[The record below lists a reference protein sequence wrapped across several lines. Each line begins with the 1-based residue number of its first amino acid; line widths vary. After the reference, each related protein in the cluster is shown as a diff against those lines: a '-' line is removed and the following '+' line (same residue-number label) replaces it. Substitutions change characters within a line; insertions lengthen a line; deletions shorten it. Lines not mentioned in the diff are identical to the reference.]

1 MTWSDVVW
9 GSAVL
14 RGIDARAQR
23 EIEAAGALLSFE
35 EGATIFK
42 QGEPADSFFVIE
54 EGDVVVRAIPRGEG
68 ELRVIR
74 EAHAGEAFGEDA
86 TLRAGGSR
94 QMEAVCRSA
103 VKVARVPAPVFARAT
118 ERGGGGEVAADRR
131 RSLQRAGTLDLLRT
145 MAYTR
150 RLPERD
156 LEELLD
162 AAHHIALARG
172 AVLFREGERATHVY
186 FIGEGLLQVQ
196 TEDDDKLHVKA
207 YLGRGDVVGD
217 AELALAE
224 SRRTSAVA
232 TGASFVIAI
241 ERRAFLGVAERH
253 PALLDE
259 LRRVVEKGEDNQ
271 LAIRAGVNT
280 TQHVFKDLYRLQVA
294 RSLLVIDQ
302 NACVRCGHCASSCAS
317 VHDDNVSRLV
327 RRGDKVV
334 TQLEGAGQ
342 VPLLVPNSC
351 QHCEN
356 PACMPDCPT
365 GAIGRDPR
373 GEVFIRED
381 LCTGCGA
388 CAKGCPW
395 DNIQMAPRARS
406 SPGAPAPAPD
416 ATGVGTSAEV
426 AVKCDLCHDRD
437 GGPACVAAC
446 PTEAIH
452 RIQPSE
458 VLPDVRALLGKEGRA
473 GLFPAPRP
481 AYPFVAG
488 GALAALGI
496 ALVPVTSHAGRLAT
510 GVACALLVV
519 LLGLHAVAKRSLGW
533 KKLPAR
539 TSFIAHVVLGELF
552 VGLACAHGGLASTF
566 FLRADVASSLV
577 VSLAGAIALG
587 GAGAVFYTF
596 LPPRLTRIERAG
608 MLPEDL
614 GERARV
620 LEDRLF
626 RELSGRSDLVKVIFR
641 KILRPYARSP
651 LAPLVLVLSGR
662 TLREEEKRLRAR
674 VDRILQGRAGD
685 GLRGLDDLL
694 RVAVE
699 RHAIRGQRVLSG
711 ILRGWLAPHLVLA
724 VVAAILMVVH
734 AVVASKYR

>member
-9 GSAVL
+9 SAAVL

-23 EIEAAGALLSFE
+23 EIEAAGELLSFKT
-35 EGATIFK
+35 GAAIFK

-68 ELRVIR
+68 ELRIIR
-74 EAHAGEAFGEDA
+74 EVHAGEAFGEDA

-94 QMEAVCRSA
+94 QMEAVCTSA
-103 VKVARVPAPVFARAT
+103 VKVARVPAPVFARAA
-118 ERGGGGEVAADRR
+118 ERGGGGEIAADRR

-196 TEDDDKLHVKA
+196 TEDDHKLHVKA

-217 AELALAE
+217 AELAIGE

-241 ERRAFLGVAERH
+241 ERRAFLAVAGRH
-253 PALLDE
+253 PALLDDI
-259 LRRVVEKGEDNQ
+259 RRVVEKGEDNQ

-302 NACVRCGHCASSCAS
+302 DSCARCGHCASSCAS

-395 DNIQMAPRARS
+395 DNIQMAPRAK
-406 SPGAPAPAPD
+406 AAPD

-473 GLFPAPRP
+473 QLFPAPRP
-481 AYPFVAG
+481 AYPFAAG
-488 GALAALGI
+488 GALMALGI
-496 ALVPVTSHAGRLAT
+496 AVVPVTSHGARLAT
-510 GVACALLVV
+510 GIACALIVV
-519 LLGLHAVAKRSLGW
+519 LLGLHAVAKRRLDW

-552 VGLACAHGGLASTF
+552 VGLAFAHGGLGTTF
-566 FLRADVASSLV
+566 WLRADVASSLV
-577 VSLAGAIALG
+577 VALA
-587 GAGAVFYTF
+587 
-596 LPPRLTRIERAG
+596 
-608 MLPEDL
+608 
-614 GERARV
+614 
-620 LEDRLF
+620 
-626 RELSGRSDLVKVIFR
+626 
-641 KILRPYARSP
+641 
-651 LAPLVLVLSGR
+651 
-662 TLREEEKRLRAR
+662 
-674 VDRILQGRAGD
+674 
-685 GLRGLDDLL
+685 
-694 RVAVE
+694 
-699 RHAIRGQRVLSG
+699 
-711 ILRGWLAPHLVLA
+711 
-724 VVAAILMVVH
+724 
-734 AVVASKYR
+734 